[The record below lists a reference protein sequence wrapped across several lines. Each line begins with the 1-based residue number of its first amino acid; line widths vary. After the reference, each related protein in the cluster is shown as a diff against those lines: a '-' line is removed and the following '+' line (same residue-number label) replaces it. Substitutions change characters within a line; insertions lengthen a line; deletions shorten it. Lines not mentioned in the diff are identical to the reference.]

1 MTNSICT
8 TVVEVKKTVKMAL
21 WQPMSKPTTWKLL
34 THKAKWF
41 LKFDNSSAMSC
52 LWHIYDR
59 LCCLSNVKLSWQR
72 HWQVMMY
79 WFMSSCH

>member
-1 MTNSICT
+1 M
-8 TVVEVKKTVKMAL
+8 
-21 WQPMSKPTTWKLL
+21 L

-41 LKFDNSSAMSC
+41 LKFDNESATVC
-52 LWHIYDR
+52 HVYDR
-59 LCCLSNVKLSWQR
+59 LCCLSNVKMSWQR